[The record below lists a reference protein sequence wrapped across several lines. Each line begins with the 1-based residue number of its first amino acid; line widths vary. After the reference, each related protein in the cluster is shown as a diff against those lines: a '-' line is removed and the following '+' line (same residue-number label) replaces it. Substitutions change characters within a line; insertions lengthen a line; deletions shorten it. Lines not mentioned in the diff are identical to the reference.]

1 LKDFGHNKAGHELYR
16 FQFKSYLP
24 IAAKRGKALAPRFP
38 QPLCQIGLNL
48 ESVLEAVFN
57 SANAAFAVDFLQLF
71 VGAFLLAFLASGET
85 ASSIC
90 EKSPRKCVIGGVE
103 YSFLNTWPASG

>member
-1 LKDFGHNKAGHELYR
+1 MDEDKAKQANVPNVLYR

-48 ESVLEAVFN
+48 ESVL
-57 SANAAFAVDFLQLF
+57 
-71 VGAFLLAFLASGET
+71 
-85 ASSIC
+85 
-90 EKSPRKCVIGGVE
+90 
-103 YSFLNTWPASG
+103 

>member
-1 LKDFGHNKAGHELYR
+1 MLGLSFGVLYR

-48 ESVLEAVFN
+48 ESVLFIIVI
-57 SANAAFAVDFLQLF
+57 
-71 VGAFLLAFLASGET
+71 ET
-85 ASSIC
+85 ALQQI
-90 EKSPRKCVIGGVE
+90 
-103 YSFLNTWPASG
+103 PATKKAP